1 MFVSLSALCTETKL
15 KIPTYTF
22 FSFWYKKK
30 IEIVIPF
37 IKKKYKSFFSLF
49 VVQKKRELKLQ
60 NLCRRV
66 FVKVFGGASFRFFFR
81 FLYKKKYKFCDLFN
95 FLISSYLFL
104 PFTLSKLMLNKTLF
118 PLFWYLF
125 LYITRFIILFFIF

>member
-1 MFVSLSALCTETKL
+1 MSVSRSALCTETKL

-22 FSFWYKKK
+22 FSIWYKKK

-37 IKKKYKSFFSLF
+37 IKKNTSRFSLF

-81 FLYKKKYKFCDLFN
+81 FLYKKKVQ
-95 FLISSYLFL
+95 
-104 PFTLSKLMLNKTLF
+104 
-118 PLFWYLF
+118 
-125 LYITRFIILFFIF
+125 IL

>member
-37 IKKKYKSFFSLF
+37 IKKKYKSFFPICCTK
-49 VVQKKRELKLQ
+49 KKRELKLQ

-66 FVKVFGGASFRFFFR
+66 FVGASFRFWRRIISFFFR

-118 PLFWYLF
+118 PLF
-125 LYITRFIILFFIF
+125 

>member
-22 FSFWYKKK
+22 FSIWYKKK

-37 IKKKYKSFFSLF
+37 IKKNTSRFSLF

-66 FVKVFGGASFRFFFR
+66 FVKVFGGASFRFFFS
-81 FLYKKKYKFCDLFN
+81 
-95 FLISSYLFL
+95 ISV
-104 PFTLSKLMLNKTLF
+104 
-118 PLFWYLF
+118 
-125 LYITRFIILFFIF
+125 

>member
-15 KIPTYTF
+15 KIATYTF
-22 FSFWYKKK
+22 FSIWYKKK

-37 IKKKYKSFFSLF
+37 IKKKYKSFFPICCTK
-49 VVQKKRELKLQ
+49 KKRELKLQ

-66 FVKVFGGASFRFFFR
+66 FVKVFGGASFRFFFFFR

-118 PLFWYLF
+118 PLF
-125 LYITRFIILFFIF
+125 